1 MPPHGA
7 PFSAAMT
14 ASTTTSSVAANRGP
28 QAFAESVGS
37 PDLRLVR
44 PHPILHSSR
53 PFVLGDLGVHISFRA
68 KA

>member
-44 PHPILHSSR
+44 PSLSLYSSQ
-53 PFVLGDLGVHISFRA
+53 PLVLGDPRVRIGFGA